1 MLVTDRDCQTGGA
14 RFAVPTLVVATSC
27 LRQLFAHADGAAM
40 PAIKR
45 RIRRSLKTRCQAEK
59 LCHDDTEAAVEYA
72 FQLVEA
78 AAEAAGRKTTVSSK
92 PGGCETIRR
101 LRAMHG
107 PSGRQSMSRKSV
119 QRFCDNDMRKNKDL
133 KRDERI

>member
-14 RFAVPTLVVATSC
+14 RFAVPTLGEIDGKLLVSEVIAISC
-27 LRQLFAHADGAAM
+27 LRQLFAHENDTVM

-45 RIRRSLKTRCQAEK
+45 RIRRSLEARCQAEK

-78 AAEAAGRKTTVSSK
+78 AAEAAGRKSTASSK

-107 PSGRQSMSRKSV
+107 PSGR
-119 QRFCDNDMRKNKDL
+119 
-133 KRDERI
+133 

>member
-1 MLVTDRDCQTGGA
+1 MMLVTDRDCQSGGA
-14 RFAVPTLVVATSC
+14 RFAVPTLGEIEGKLLVSEVVATSC
-27 LRQLFAHADGAAM
+27 LRHLFAHTNDAVV

-45 RIRRSLKTRCQAEK
+45 RIRRSLETRCQAEK

-78 AAEAAGRKTTVSSK
+78 AAEAAGRKRTVSSK

-107 PSGRQSMSRKSV
+107 PSGR
-119 QRFCDNDMRKNKDL
+119 
-133 KRDERI
+133 

>member
-1 MLVTDRDCQTGGA
+1 MLVTDRDCQSGGA
-14 RFAVPTLVVATSC
+14 RFAVPTLGEIEGKLLVSEAIAIAC
-27 LRQLFAHADGAAM
+27 LRELFAHSDDTAV
-40 PAIKR
+40 PSLKR
-45 RIRRSLKTRCQAEK
+45 RIRRLLETRCHAEK

-78 AAEAAGRKTTVSSK
+78 AAEAAGRKTAVSSK

-107 PSGRQSMSRKSV
+107 PSRS
-119 QRFCDNDMRKNKDL
+119 
-133 KRDERI
+133 